1 MKKYIS
7 FVLLLLLM
15 ACQDDSSSVS
25 PADTPEPV
33 SSVVQE
39 IQSSSD
45 EGKKVSSSKGSS
57 FDELSQSVEESSS
70 SVVKS
75 SSSNECGACEK
86 GVVVQVEYPEELG
99 EKPQQDSSLKAGAM
113 GSPSEQYGID
123 GLSFDSRVLDSIPL
137 YGNPVREYIVSAKID
152 RSSYGPIMVEV
163 PDSLVGYV
171 FPNEEDLFARNT
183 ERDCKYFV
191 LVLSVGQ
198 QPFVHVLTKVSKDTI
213 DIANI
218 ERSPRD
224 GFMCRYSTA
233 MVSAGYL
240 LEFCGDDGV
249 PEKDFVVRWVTIESP
264 LWGCSDRSSTLPSLG
279 NAEK

>member
-1 MKKYIS
+1 MDTLCGITNYNGCAMKKYIS

-15 ACQDDSSSVS
+15 ACQDDASSVS

-39 IQSSSD
+39 IQSSS
-45 EGKKVSSSKGSS
+45 
-57 FDELSQSVEESSS
+57 EEMLSS

-113 GSPSEQYGID
+113 GCPSEQYGID

-152 RSSYGPIMVEV
+152 RNSYGPIMVEV

-249 PEKDFVVRWVTIESP
+249 PEKDFMVRWVTIESP

>member
-7 FVLLLLLM
+7 LLILPVLM

-39 IQSSSD
+39 IQSSS
-45 EGKKVSSSKGSS
+45 
-57 FDELSQSVEESSS
+57 EEMLSS

-86 GVVVQVEYPEELG
+86 GVIVQVEYPEELG
-99 EKPQQDSSLKAGAM
+99 EKPQQDISLKAGAM

-137 YGNPVREYIVSAKID
+137 YGNPVREYIVSEKNE
-152 RSSYGPIMVEV
+152 RYNHRPIMVEV